1 MFSHITLIESHV
13 NKLQV
18 AIERVVAQA
27 HADREKAMF
36 RMSNFIHNSLEVCP
50 IYTRSAVH

>member
-18 AIERVVAQA
+18 AIERILAQA
-27 HADREKAMF
+27 HADREKSMF
-36 RMSNFIHNSLEVCP
+36 RMINFIHNSLEVWKAC
-50 IYTRSAVH
+50 TFSEKD